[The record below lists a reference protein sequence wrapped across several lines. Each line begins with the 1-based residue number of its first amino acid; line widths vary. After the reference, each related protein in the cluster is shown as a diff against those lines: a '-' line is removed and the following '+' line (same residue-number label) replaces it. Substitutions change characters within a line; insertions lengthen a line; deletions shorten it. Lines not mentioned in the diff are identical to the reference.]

1 MFFPL
6 LAITSLTTI
15 IGFLTTG
22 MAMEEGVEQIDDS
35 GDGGFVSNIK
45 GLAASVFSVT
55 SQWLSLSVGILGAIS
70 TFLTSM
76 GKHTNYQSKRDMHE
90 MAEDA
95 LEKVVQGIA
104 FEVIDD
110 EARMQGHIDKQKAIF
125 MSIEASCTA
134 EVPPKILQAFVELDS
149 AMKTKDFLF
158 RKDHYKRFY
167 NMLWKKF
174 TKKQCCSMMNMP
186 FHIPEIDLPTSDI
199 GFLIEEEYAKY
210 TNRKIEV
217 EGSQTE
223 PISSTVSSPQSRQ
236 LNSPNRGDIG
246 SLLNRNMDMD
256 MDVSMGTKL
265 NNGIIMNQSAT
276 SCTDD
281 AGYSTADEV

>member
-1 MFFPL
+1 M
-6 LAITSLTTI
+6 
-15 IGFLTTG
+15 
-22 MAMEEGVEQIDDS
+22 
-35 GDGGFVSNIK
+35 
-45 GLAASVFSVT
+45 
-55 SQWLSLSVGILGAIS
+55 
-70 TFLTSM
+70 
-76 GKHTNYQSKRDMHE
+76 
-90 MAEDA
+90 
-95 LEKVVQGIA
+95 
-104 FEVIDD
+104 IDD

-149 AMKTKDFLF
+149 AMKTKEFCF
-158 RKDHYKRFY
+158 RKDHYKMFY

-199 GFLIEEEYAKY
+199 GILIEEEYAKY

-223 PISSTVSSPQSRQ
+223 PISSTASSPQSRQ
-236 LNSPNRGDIG
+236 LNSPIRSDIG
-246 SLLNRNMDMD
+246 SLLNQNMD

-265 NNGIIMNQSAT
+265 NSGIIMNQSAT

>member
-22 MAMEEGVEQIDDS
+22 MAMEEGAEQIDDS
-35 GDGGFVSNIK
+35 SDGGFVSNIK

-76 GKHTNYQSKRDMHE
+76 GKHTNYQSKKDMHE
-90 MAEDA
+90 MAEGA

-125 MSIEASCTA
+125 MSVEASCTA

-174 TKKQCCSMMNMP
+174 TKKQCCMMNMP
-186 FHIPEIDLPTSDI
+186 FNIPEIDLPNSDI
-199 GFLIEEEYAKY
+199 GILIEEEYAKY
-210 TNRKIEV
+210 KRDKQLL

-223 PISSTVSSPQSRQ
+223 PISSTMSSPESRQ
-236 LNSPNRGDIG
+236 LISPNRSDTG
-246 SLLNRNMDMD
+246 SFLNGNMD